1 MDVSWLLVPLS
12 YALGAFPTANLVG
25 RLVGRDPTREG
36 SGNPGASNVY
46 RLAGKRAGIAVLVI
60 DVCKGAVPAAV
71 GLAIGG
77 RSLGVACGLAAM
89 AGHVL
94 PVDRRFRGGKGVATL
109 GGACLVLYPLVSLCL
124 LTVWAAVMR
133 VSRVAALGSLAM
145 AALLPVGVAI
155 RGRPGWEIAA
165 VAAAAIVVIVRH
177 RSNVDRLL
185 RGHER
190 TMS

>member
-1 MDVSWLLVPLS
+1 MDVSWLLVPLA

-46 RLAGKRAGIAVLVI
+46 RLAGKRAGIAVLII

-71 GLAIGG
+71 GLAVGG
-77 RSLGVACGLAAM
+77 RGLGVACGLAAM

-94 PVDRRFRGGKGVATL
+94 PADRRFRGGKGVATL
-109 GGACLVLYPLVSLCL
+109 GGACLVLHPAVSLCL
-124 LTVWAAVMR
+124 LAVWAAVMR
-133 VSRVAALGSLAM
+133 ASRVAALGSLAM

-155 RGRPGWEIAA
+155 AGRPGWEVAA
-165 VAAAAIVVIVRH
+165 MAAAAIVVAVRH

>member
-1 MDVSWLLVPLS
+1 VDVSWLLVPLS

-60 DVCKGAVPAAV
+60 DLCKGAGPAAV

-94 PVDRRFRGGKGVATL
+94 PADRRFRGGKGVATL
-109 GGACLVLYPLVSLCL
+109 GGACLILYPLVSLCL
-124 LTVWAAVMR
+124 LAIWVAVMR
-133 VSRVAALGSLAM
+133 ASRVAALGSLAM

-155 RGRPGWEIAA
+155 TGRPGWEVAA
-165 VAAAAIVVIVRH
+165 TAAAAIVVIVRH

>member
-1 MDVSWLLVPLS
+1 MDVSWLLVPLA

-46 RLAGKRAGIAVLVI
+46 RLAGKRAGIAVLVV
-60 DVCKGAVPAAV
+60 DVCKGALPAAV
-71 GLAIGG
+71 GLAAGG

-109 GGACLVLYPLVSLCL
+109 GGACLVLYPVVSLCL
-124 LTVWAAVMR
+124 VAVWVAVMR
-133 VSRVAALGSLAM
+133 ASRVAALGSLAM
-145 AALLPVGVAI
+145 AALLPIGVAI
-155 RGRPGWEIAA
+155 TGRPGWEIAA
-165 VAAAAIVVIVRH
+165 TTAAAAVVIVRH
-177 RSNVDRLL
+177 RANVDRLL